1 MKKHFAMFAFILLG
15 TSSAFAQAVS
25 FGVKGGVPMIDQTS
39 QGNDES
45 QMYIV
50 GPSVEFRL
58 PAGFALEADGLYQR
72 VGATIYSSQIGA
84 GTGIT
89 SVTTSGSDRFRAN
102 DWEIPV
108 LGKYYFHRHAAGWQ
122 PYIATGWAL
131 RVMGVTDNGTVTSTA
146 TNVTTATTNS
156 YKSDVGVG
164 AVAALGVRFKTGR
177 MAILPEVRYTR
188 WASDTPWMN
197 RNEATFLLGL
207 SF

>member
-1 MKKHFAMFAFILLG
+1 MKKHFALFAFILLG

-25 FGVKGGVPMIDQTS
+25 FGVKGGIPMIDQTS

-58 PAGFALEADGLYQR
+58 PAGFALEADALYQR
-72 VGATIYSSQIGA
+72 VGTTIYSSQIGA
-84 GTGIT
+84 GAGLT
-89 SVTTSGSDRFRAN
+89 SVTTSTGDRFRAN

-108 LGKYYFHRHAAGWQ
+108 LGKYYFHRRAAGWQ

-146 TNVTTATTNS
+146 TNVTTATSNN

-177 MAILPEVRYTR
+177 LSILPEIRYTR

-197 RNEATFLLGL
+197 QNEATFLLGL